1 MFFVLGRPIARLDD
15 AQQKSCYSAFVDSA
29 KSGRGGGG
37 RVPTRSIDVCKKARR
52 DAVAEVVEAAPEL
65 DALPEFA
72 FYKQLQFH
80 RPKQA
85 AELGLGGGATQGAG
99 GGTEWDGAGSPSEAM
114 GSLSVST
121 SLAGMLRDFADTK
134 RLAMH
139 IWNTAQRGVRV
150 AGAGGGAGVRRQ
162 RPDLDEDWEAA
173 AGGDD
178 GQGGFRFREA
188 AVDYDAFLLRIRDRR
203 AGALRAEV
211 QQECQAFLRRAPLLP
226 TEQRGNELQA
236 RAPTR
241 APLLQRRV
249 RGPGVR
255 RGGHQHLA
263 ERFSRVHREG
273 QREEPTG
280 VVGGWNSDRP
290 EPDAET
296 VRRGTARSS
305 RINLQ
310 VSVHAVQ

>member
-1 MFFVLGRPIARLDD
+1 VFFVLGRPIARLDD

-249 RGPGVR
+249 RGGRGAVTR
-255 RGGHQHLA
+255 RGAGRGARGAGADGAARGRAARAPSVRAGGAPPPPPALVLSGHAASLT
-263 ERFSRVHREG
+263 
-273 QREEPTG
+273 PY
-280 VVGGWNSDRP
+280 
-290 EPDAET
+290 
-296 VRRGTARSS
+296 
-305 RINLQ
+305 
-310 VSVHAVQ
+310 